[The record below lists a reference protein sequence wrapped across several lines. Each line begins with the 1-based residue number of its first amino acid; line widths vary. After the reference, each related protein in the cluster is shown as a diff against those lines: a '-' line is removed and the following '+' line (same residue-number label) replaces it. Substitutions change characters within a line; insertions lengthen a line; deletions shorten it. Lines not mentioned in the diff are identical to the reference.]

1 MSDIDPSTV
10 NDKCPA
16 CGDQLFWYP
25 AINEQGWKC
34 CSCGHQPGEP
44 AGYSPHRDKALIEIK
59 VSGLLHDV
67 ADANLISI
75 SNGSHGEGMTAIVAR
90 RCVDLDR
97 YDQTTILR
105 LIFEAD
111 ASHCD
116 YWHKVG
122 SGVRT
127 GEDPRRR
134 CPGGRLST
142 RSTGSAEGW
151 KYSCAEKDCG
161 HCRSSSEVPF

>member
-1 MSDIDPSTV
+1 MSDPATV
-10 NDKCPA
+10 SECPA

-44 AGYSPHRDKALIEIK
+44 AGYSPHLDKACIQSKVYALLMDVSDSKLIY
-59 VSGLLHDV
+59 
-67 ADANLISI
+67 I
-75 SNGSHGEGMTAIVAR
+75 SNGSHGDGMTSLVAS
-90 RCVDLDR
+90 RCVELDR

-105 LIFEAD
+105 LIFETD

-122 SGVRT
+122 SGVRE
-127 GEDPRRR
+127 GQDPRER
-134 CPGGRLST
+134 CPGGRLATCYSWRDGVPL
-142 RSTGSAEGW
+142 RS
-151 KYSCAEKDCG
+151 CFEKDCG

>member
-1 MSDIDPSTV
+1 M
-10 NDKCPA
+10 
-16 CGDQLFWYP
+16 
-25 AINEQGWKC
+25 
-34 CSCGHQPGEP
+34 
-44 AGYSPHRDKALIEIK
+44 IEIK

-67 ADANLISI
+67 ADAKLISI
-75 SNGSHGEGMTAIVAR
+75 SNGSHGEGMTAIVVR
-90 RCVDLDR
+90 RCVELDR

-122 SGVRT
+122 SGVRD
-127 GEDPRRR
+127 GHDPRER
-134 CPGGRLST
+134 CPGGRLATCYS
-142 RSTGSAEGW
+142 W
-151 KYSCAEKDCG
+151 KDGVSLRKCFEKDCG